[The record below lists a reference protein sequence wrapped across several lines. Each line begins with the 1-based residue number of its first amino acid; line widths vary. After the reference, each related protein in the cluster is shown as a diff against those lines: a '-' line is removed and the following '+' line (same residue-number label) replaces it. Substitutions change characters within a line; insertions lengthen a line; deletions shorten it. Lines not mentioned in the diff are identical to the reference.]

1 MIMALQTVISRHK
14 HSDESALLSVTQVHV
29 GSTDNII
36 PDEALHIGA
45 ALWVELVQAF
55 FTRT

>member
-1 MIMALQTVISRHK
+1 MALQTVISRHK